1 MLKEFLK
8 KHGYRIHIS
17 INIGALLMGMF
28 MTFIGAYSPI
38 CGATQNDTRMTIGTV
53 CIAVWFIM
61 FPTISR
67 DRKDK
72 IMTAMGLH
80 ALIVAVILMIFVFEV
95 NYFLGNMERGKWY
108 CDVLFCLGGIVV
120 LAYFLYV
127 LMGFI
132 KTFFTLV
139 VKAKEFIFPKLH
151 KEVSGVINVI
161 EAITAGVLSITAF
174 GASIF
179 GIVRLVKQFVD
190 IF

>member
-8 KHGYRIHIS
+8 KYGYRIYIS
-17 INIGALLMGMF
+17 IDIGALFMGVF

-38 CGATQNDTRMTIGTV
+38 CGATQNDTRMTIGAV

-67 DRKDK
+67 DGKDK
-72 IMTAMGLH
+72 ILTVVEVH
-80 ALIVAVILMIFVFEV
+80 SLIVAAMLVLFVFETK
-95 NYFLGNMERGKWY
+95 YFLGNMERGKWY
-108 CDVLFCLGGIVV
+108 FDVLFCLGGIVV

-127 LMGFI
+127 LIGFM

-139 VKAKEFIFPKLH
+139 VKAKEFIFPKLQ

-179 GIVRLVKQFVD
+179 GIVTLIRQFVD

>member
-8 KHGYRIHIS
+8 EHGYRIYIS
-17 INIGALLMGMF
+17 IDIGALLMGIF

-53 CIAVWFIM
+53 CIMVWFIM
-61 FPTISR
+61 FPAISR

-72 IMTAMGLH
+72 IMTVVGVHL
-80 ALIVAVILMIFVFEV
+80 LISTVTLIILAFEV

-108 CDVLFCLGGIVV
+108 CDVLFCFGGIVV

-127 LMGFI
+127 LMGFM
-132 KTFFTLV
+132 KTFFSLV
-139 VKAKEFIFPKLH
+139 LKAKEFIFPKLH

-161 EAITAGVLSITAF
+161 EAITAGVLSTTAF

-179 GIVRLVKQFVD
+179 GVASLVKQFID